1 MDFEFIK
8 MCLNMIL
15 SLSIVLILIFVLA
28 KISGNKI
35 NSINNKRY
43 MKIIDRL
50 IITRENSLII
60 VKVGYKAYLLSCSS
74 KRIDKI
80 DEIPIE
86 EVEKIEI
93 KKQES
98 IGEMQ
103 NIYGNLLNKIR
114 ESKGRRHED

>member
-43 MKIIDRL
+43 MKII
-50 IITRENSLII
+50 
-60 VKVGYKAYLLSCSS
+60 
-74 KRIDKI
+74 
-80 DEIPIE
+80 
-86 EVEKIEI
+86 
-93 KKQES
+93 
-98 IGEMQ
+98 
-103 NIYGNLLNKIR
+103 
-114 ESKGRRHED
+114 